1 MIKKVEL
8 ETKLSKKTGNE
19 YKVLVITF
27 SNGYEKQVFLEKSEI
42 YMLETLVK

>member
-8 ETKLSKKTGNE
+8 ETKTSKKTGNE

-27 SNGYEKQVFLEKSEI
+27 SNGYEKQVFLEKSEV